1 MDQDERNALS
11 RRRVVG
17 GLGIGMAVAAA
28 GPAHAQEQRK
38 PSDHNSE
45 PIMDDPR
52 SKYPKPPFKKQT

>member
-28 GPAHAQEQRK
+28 GPAQAQEKISATQR
-38 PSDHNSE
+38 PQQRAEHG
-45 PIMDDPR
+45 
-52 SKYPKPPFKKQT
+52 